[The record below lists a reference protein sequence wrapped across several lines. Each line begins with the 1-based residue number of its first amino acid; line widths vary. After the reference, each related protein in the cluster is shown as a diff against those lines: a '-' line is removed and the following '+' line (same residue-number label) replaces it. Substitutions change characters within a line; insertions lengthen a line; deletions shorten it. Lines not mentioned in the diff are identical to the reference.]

1 MYLLMCLLGQVKQSV
16 PVSGL
21 IADEASWAHL
31 IFSIL
36 HHLSSHTF
44 LTSFTFLD
52 PNPSIMDRR
61 MRSSTPY
68 YLQ

>member
-21 IADEASWAHL
+21 IADEATWAHL

-44 LTSFTFLD
+44 LTSFLD

-61 MRSSTPY
+61 MRSSTIN